1 VKKGAPKRVTYHSGR
16 AAKAILPAA
25 MFRALKYLLLVG
37 FVAVCA
43 AAGALWRFAHTPL
56 QMGAP
61 AVEFTI
67 PPGSSLRA
75 AARTIARARV
85 EMSPWAFE
93 ALARVRRTPN
103 EIKAGSYEVPAGI
116 TPLDLLA
123 KLRRGDVVLAEI
135 VLLEGWSFRQVRDA
149 LDAHPHVKHDTKG
162 FSDADVL
169 RRIEAKRDNAEGLFF
184 PDTYRFAKGATD
196 LEILR
201 AAFRAMEKR
210 LEAAWAQRQSDLPF
224 KSSYEALILASI
236 VEKETG
242 RADDRGLVAA
252 VLVNRLRGGMK
263 LQADPTV
270 IYGLGD
276 RFDGNLRKRDLVSDT
291 PYNTYTREGLPPTP
305 IALPGLASLEA
316 VTNPVRTDALYFV
329 ARGDGTSEFS
339 RTLEEHNRAV
349 TKYQLKGRP

>member
-1 VKKGAPKRVTYHSGR
+1 
-16 AAKAILPAA
+16 
-25 MFRALKYLLLVG
+25 
-37 FVAVCA
+37 
-43 AAGALWRFAHTPL
+43 
-56 QMGAP
+56 MGAS

-75 AARTIARARV
+75 AARTIARAGV

-103 EIKAGSYEVPAGI
+103 EIKAGSYEVQAGI
-116 TPLDLLA
+116 TPLELLA
-123 KLRRGDVVLAEI
+123 KLRRGDVVLVEI
-135 VLLEGWSFRQVRDA
+135 IFLEGWSFRQVRDT
-149 LDAHPHVKHDTKG
+149 LDAHPHVKHETKG
-162 FSDADVL
+162 LSDADVL
-169 RRIEAKRDNAEGLFF
+169 LRIEAKRDNAEGLFF

-201 AAFRAMEKR
+201 TAFRAMEKR
-210 LEAAWAQRQSDLPF
+210 LEAAWAQRQSDLPL

-252 VLVNRLRGGMK
+252 VMVNRLRGGMK

-276 RFDGNLRKRDLVSDT
+276 RFDGNLRKRDLVTDT

-316 VTNPVRTDALYFV
+316 VTNPLRTDALYFV
-329 ARGDGTSEFS
+329 ARGDGSSEFS

>member
-1 VKKGAPKRVTYHSGR
+1 
-16 AAKAILPAA
+16 

-67 PPGSSLRA
+67 PPGNSLRA
-75 AARTIARARV
+75 AARTIARAGV
-85 EMSPWAFE
+85 KMSPWAFE